1 MKAKPGCYCPIPDG
15 ELLSINEALV
25 LYPDF
30 KEMIIGTIH
39 GEIATLNMGDSAG
52 QDPLLE
58 GCFDNVIFSAKSR
71 VAGQPD
77 TMAFDFEK
85 N

>member
-1 MKAKPGCYCPIPDG
+1 MTARPNCMCPLANN
-15 ELLSINEALV
+15 ELLSINAAMV
-25 LYPDF
+25 AYPAFGD
-30 KEMIIGTIH
+30 MIIGSIH
-39 GEIATLNMGDSAG
+39 GEIANLNMGDSAG